1 MRRLALLFFL
11 AVCLAAGVAAWG
23 WHEYSRPGPL
33 DESTTVFI
41 EQGSGARAISH
52 ALAEAGVVRERL
64 AFLAAVRIR
73 DDHGRLRAGE
83 YIFPAHASLRSVI
96 DKLVAGDTIVRR
108 LTIAEGLTARE
119 ALAAI
124 ERADGLVGPV
134 PPVEEG
140 TLLPDTYHYS
150 RGDSR
155 AELVERMQRAMAT
168 TVERLWAARPPD
180 LPLATPL
187 ELVTLAS
194 IVEKETGVAEERS
207 RVAAVFINRLR
218 KGMPL
223 QSDPTVVYALERD
236 GTALDR
242 PLLRSDLAFDS
253 PYNTYGNGGL
263 PPGPIANPGL
273 ASLEAVIR
281 PVESDELYFVAD
293 GSGGHAFA
301 RTLAEHNRN
310 VRRWR
315 QIRQKK

>member
-1 MRRLALLFFL
+1 MRALALLLVL
-11 AVCLAAGVAAWG
+11 ALGVMAGAAAWG
-23 WHEYSRPGPL
+23 WHEYHSPGPL
-33 DESTTVFI
+33 DEPETVYV
-41 EQGSGARAISH
+41 EEGSGAKAISH
-52 ALAEAGVVRERL
+52 ALTRAGVIRQRL

-73 DDHGRLRAGE
+73 GDHGRLRAGE
-83 YIFPAHASLRSVI
+83 YAFPAEVSLRNVI
-96 DKLVAGDTIVRR
+96 DKLVAGDTVVRR
-108 LTIAEGLTARE
+108 LTVAEGLTARE
-119 ALAAI
+119 ALALI
-124 ERADGLVGPV
+124 ERAEGLVGPV
-134 PPVEEG
+134 PSAEEG
-140 TLLPDTYHYS
+140 SLLPDTYHYS

-155 AELVERMQRAMAT
+155 AKLVERMQRAMST
-168 TVERLWAARPPD
+168 TVERLWSARPPD
-180 LPLATPL
+180 LPLASPS

-223 QSDPTVVYALERD
+223 QSDPTVVYALERE
-236 GTALDR
+236 GTTLDR

-281 PVESDELYFVAD
+281 PAESDELYFVAD
-293 GSGGHAFA
+293 GTGGHAFA
-301 RTLAEHNRN
+301 RTLDEHNRN

-315 QIRQKK
+315 EIRQKK